1 MSVFA
6 YPSTV
11 IRDAERPQLVAGVD
25 LMARAARALAQF
37 SAEVLRT
44 RRGQIFG
51 SRVCVLA
58 GPGNNAGD
66 ALYAAAA
73 LARRGVHITVI
84 TLFDRT
90 HTEGLAAARGAG
102 AEVIGFPGSP
112 DFGDPNVEMDLRQP
126 AAVSSSPRAHILRE
140 LSRSD
145 LVFDAILGT
154 GGRRGLPEHVASLIR
169 DWRRSGTST
178 GGRTAPP
185 AVIAVDTPPTCP
197 RTRQAPK
204 TGFTPII
211 R

>member
-154 GGRRGLPEHVASLIR
+154 GAGVVC
-169 DWRRSGTST
+169 RSTSPRSSAT
-178 GGRTAPP
+178 GGAPAPAP
-185 AVIAVDTPPTCP
+185 AVGRLRPPSSPSTPPPTCP